1 MGSRPCKAD
10 QSIILSSKWANSTL
24 VNRMVDYQT
33 FSVVL
38 TGLSVSLAAI
48 YYALTLRRQQ
58 ETRNAQFFLQ
68 LYQNAQDQGF
78 LQTIS
83 ETIWLQDVKDFD
95 DWWGKYGPEN
105 NMEFF
110 KRLFSMM
117 VFFEGVGILMKRK
130 LIDPTIVDDMM
141 SGTILLAW
149 EKYELINRGI
159 RERYSY
165 PQWQEWQEYLTVEI
179 SKIVDKQHPD
189 FRK

>member
-1 MGSRPCKAD
+1 
-10 QSIILSSKWANSTL
+10 
-24 VNRMVDYQT
+24 MVDYQT

-83 ETIWLQDVKDFD
+83 ETIWLQEVKDFD
-95 DWWGKYGPEN
+95 DWWERYGPEN

-110 KRLFSMM
+110 KRWFSMM
-117 VFFEGVGILMKRK
+117 VFFEGVGILVKRK

-141 SGTILLAW
+141 SGTILIAW

-159 RERYSY
+159 RERYGY
-165 PQWQEWQEYLTVEI
+165 PQWQEWQEYLTGEI
-179 SKIVDKQHPD
+179 RKIVDKQHPD

>member
-1 MGSRPCKAD
+1 
-10 QSIILSSKWANSTL
+10 
-24 VNRMVDYQT
+24 MVDYQT

-58 ETRNAQFFLQ
+58 ETRNAQFLFQ
-68 LYQNAQDQGF
+68 IFQNAQDHRF
-78 LQTIS
+78 LQTLS

-95 DWWGKYGPEN
+95 DWWEKYGPEN

-110 KRLFSMM
+110 KRWFSMM
-117 VFFEGVGILMKRK
+117 LFYEEIGILVKRK
-130 LIDPTIVDDMM
+130 LIDPTFVDDMM
-141 SGTILLAW
+141 SGPILLVW

-159 RERYSY
+159 RERYGY
-165 PQWQEWQEYLTVEI
+165 PQWQEWQEYLTGEI
-179 SKIVDKQHPD
+179 RKIVDKQHPD